1 MSTIAT
7 ETPSVT
13 DPDFT
18 AAWGRWHADHERRRA
33 DAHGFLAITSI
44 RWLTS
49 EPERF
54 PDVPGSWS
62 TSEDGPVV
70 DLGEREELEI
80 DGVRVTGIH
89 RFGPLPE
96 RASVNASWTTGETTA
111 VVEVARRGGNDI
123 IRPRHPD
130 AEILAAYRG
139 TEAYAP
145 DARFVVE
152 ATYAAFDEPREVTVG
167 SVVDG
172 LQHVY
177 EAPGAISFDLDGPR
191 ELVAFD
197 GHGVGLTVL
206 FTDLT
211 SGVTTYAA
219 NRSVSVEAPDENGR
233 VVVDFNRAVNLPCA
247 YTPYATCPLP
257 PAENRLAVAI
267 EAGEKKP
274 AGAHS

>member
-1 MSTIAT
+1 MSTIAPDT
-7 ETPSVT
+7 LPST
-13 DPDFT
+13 DPDF
-18 AAWGRWHADHERRRA
+18 AAQWGRWHSEHERRRA

-44 RWLTS
+44 RWLTD

-54 PDVPGSWS
+54 PDVPGAWS

-70 DLGEREELEI
+70 DLADGEALEI
-80 DGVRVTGIH
+80 DGATVTGIH
-89 RFGPLPE
+89 RFGPLRE
-96 RASVNASWTTGETTA
+96 RSGVNATWQDGDTTA
-111 VVEVARRGGNDI
+111 VVEVARRGGHDI

-130 AEILAAYRG
+130 AEILAAYTG
-139 TEAYAP
+139 TDAYAP

-152 ATYAAFDEPREVTVG
+152 GVFAPFDEPREVTVG

-177 EAPGAISFDLDGPR
+177 AAPGVIRFDLDGPR

-197 GHGVGLTVL
+197 GHGDGFTVL

-219 NRSVSVEAPDENGR
+219 NRSVSVGAPDDAGR
-233 VVVDFNRAVNLPCA
+233 VVIDFTRAVNLPCA

-274 AGAHS
+274 

>member
-13 DPDFT
+13 DPDFA

-33 DAHGFLAITSI
+33 DGHGFLAITSI

-54 PDVPGSWS
+54 PDVPGAWS

-70 DLGEREELEI
+70 TLATGEQLEI
-80 DGVRVTGIH
+80 DGAAVTGIH

-96 RASVNASWTTGETTA
+96 RTSVNASWATGDTTA

-130 AEILAAYRG
+130 AEILAAYTG
-139 TEAYAP
+139 TDAYAP
-145 DARFVVE
+145 DDRFVVE
-152 ATYAAFDEPREVTVG
+152 AAYTPFDEPREVTVG

-177 EAPGAISFDLDGPR
+177 EAPGLLSFDLDGPR
-191 ELVAFD
+191 ELLAFD
-197 GHGVGLTVL
+197 GHDGGLTVL

-211 SGVTTYAA
+211 SGETTYAA
-219 NRSVSVEAPDENGR
+219 NRSVAVEAPDEHGR
-233 VVVDFNRAVNLPCA
+233 VLIDFNRAVNLPCA

-274 AGAHS
+274 SGADS